1 MPLKN
6 NKFSPCRQP
15 FHAEYL
21 PPFARLYVWAYN
33 PAGRDVLSR
42 MRRTFGQLL
51 YRAWRKTGWGI
62 GKGIFTYSIRNESIP
77 IRFNAANTQFDSLYA
92 RQTRHGYE
100 LETSL
105 ALDALA
111 TDEKSFYDIGS
122 NWGYFSLFLA
132 SKKNYTGKIFA
143 FEPFPST
150 FDDLQSTIR
159 QAGLTDRIQALPVAL
174 SDFDGESVMSL
185 PDGFRSG
192 LALLSSVDSV
202 EQATVKV
209 MRIDSFD
216 LPPPAIIKL
225 DVEGSE
231 ARVIRGGKRTIAK
244 HKPHIVFEHYRF
256 GTDFSYAIFDELS
269 VLGYSFYIPV
279 LQFKSGKDI
288 LRVTSGEDYGR
299 FIERYGEYAFSLV
312 PLRLENRC
320 LLPGQLNILAV
331 HRKNIKSIGKLIAG
345 E

>member
-1 MPLKN
+1 
-6 NKFSPCRQP
+6 
-15 FHAEYL
+15 
-21 PPFARLYVWAYN
+21 
-33 PAGRDVLSR
+33 
-42 MRRTFGQLL
+42 MRRTFGQLF
-51 YRAWRKTGWGI
+51 YRAWRTTGWGI
-62 GKGIFTYSIRNESIP
+62 GKGTFNYSIGDDIIP

-92 RQTRHGYE
+92 KQTMHGYE

-105 ALDALA
+105 TLDVLA
-111 TDEKSFYDIGS
+111 THEKTFYDIGS

-132 SKKNYTGKIFA
+132 SKENYTGKIFA
-143 FEPFPST
+143 FEPFPPT
-150 FDDLQSTIR
+150 FEDLRSTIR
-159 QAGLTDRIQALPVAL
+159 QAGLTERVQTLPLAL

-192 LALLSSVDSV
+192 LALLSSVENV
-202 EQATVKV
+202 QQAAVKV
-209 MRIDSFD
+209 MRIDSLD

-231 ARVIRGGKRTIAK
+231 ASVIRGGKQTIAK

-256 GTDFSYAIFDELS
+256 GAEISYTIFDELS
-269 VLGYSFYIPV
+269 ALRYSFYIPV

-288 LRVTSGEDYGR
+288 LRVTSGEDYNR
-299 FIERYGEYAFSLV
+299 FIERYGEYTFSLI
-312 PLRLENRC
+312 PLHMENRC

-331 HRKNIKSIGKLIAG
+331 HRKNIESIKKLIAG